1 MFHMIR
7 RQNLILRRFTGYFP
21 VLVVLMMLG
30 VDGGRSKPEAE
41 KKPEIKP
48 QQLMVEPE
56 ENQKKHLG
64 AESSSPEKV
73 KELPARKA
81 WALGCAALLFESNHE
96 RHDIL
101 GNIPSKW
108 GVKAWKERLSEGW
121 GIENRKDLLS
131 QIKVLEEH
139 GHRESF
145 NKQGRLVSRLSEED
159 YEKLVSKISSEEK
172 RFELDIVRNYYPKLG
187 KKSILGWDYSRI
199 ICLCRWG
206 YHAGYITQEEAWKQI
221 MSTAKVLQKTFDSW
235 EDLGQNYLI
244 GRQFWSY
251 QHTKETGYKMED
263 AYQRLLDMPTSPWN
277 LYPWDMNLEDTR
289 TPKKPVEKKK
299 RNIQTF

>member
-1 MFHMIR
+1 MIHP
-7 RQNLILRRFTGYFP
+7 QNLILRCLNTSVP
-21 VLVVLMMLG
+21 VLLVLMMLG
-30 VDGGRSKPEAE
+30 ADGQDSKPGAE
-41 KKPEIKP
+41 KKQEIKRK
-48 QQLMVEPE
+48 QLMVEPKE
-56 ENQKKHLG
+56 DKEKHLG
-64 AESSSPEKV
+64 AESSSPEKA
-73 KELPARKA
+73 KELTPRKA
-81 WALGCAALLFESNHE
+81 WALGCAALLFEANHE

-101 GNIPSKW
+101 GNIPSEW

-139 GHRESF
+139 GHRELF
-145 NKQGRLVSRLSEED
+145 NKQGRLVSMLNEEG
-159 YEKLVSKISSEEK
+159 YETLVSKISSEEK
-172 RFELDIVRNYYPKLG
+172 RCELDVVRNYYPELG

-206 YHAGYITQEEAWKQI
+206 YHVGYITKEEAWKQI

-263 AYQRLLDMPTSPWN
+263 AYQRLLDMPASPWN
-277 LYPWDMNLEDTR
+277 LYPWDMNLEDTS